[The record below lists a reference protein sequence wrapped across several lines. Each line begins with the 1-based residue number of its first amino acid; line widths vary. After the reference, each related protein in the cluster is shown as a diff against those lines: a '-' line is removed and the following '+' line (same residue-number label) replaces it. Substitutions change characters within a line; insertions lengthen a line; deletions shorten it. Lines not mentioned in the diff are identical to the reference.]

1 MLTWI
6 YRGIDR
12 ARQRAQRRL
21 LAPDLATGHRGEDI
35 AHRYL
40 QRRGYRVVARN
51 FRPRSGVGEID
62 LIAWDRETLVIV
74 EVKTRRSDEFGLPE
88 RNVTP
93 EKEQSLV
100 RAARDYAR
108 RAGVDWEKV
117 RFDLISIVLR
127 EPPAVVHQEAAF
139 RSTPR
144 GRG

>member
-1 MLTWI
+1 MLTWV

-12 ARQRAQRRL
+12 ARQHAQRRIL
-21 LAPDLATGHRGEDI
+21 TPDQATGRRGEDI

-40 QRRGYRVVARN
+40 QRRGYQVVARN

-93 EKEQSLV
+93 EKEQALV

-117 RFDLISIVLR
+117 RFDLVSIVLR
-127 EPPAVVHQEAAF
+127 EPPEVLHQEAAF
-139 RSTPR
+139 RSASAR
-144 GRG
+144 RV